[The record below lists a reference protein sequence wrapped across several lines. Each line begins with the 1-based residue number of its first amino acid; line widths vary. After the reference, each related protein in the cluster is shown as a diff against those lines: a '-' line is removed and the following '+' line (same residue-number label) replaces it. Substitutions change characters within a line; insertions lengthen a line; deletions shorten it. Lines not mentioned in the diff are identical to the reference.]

1 MRNIIPALQVHSHDA
16 SLIRFKVDF
25 TTYRGQEKEKWR
37 EFITLTPDE
46 RVVQVYKKVLA
57 YIEKG
62 EGDNLE
68 SGKKL
73 VLGDLLLTNKR
84 IIYLPYMLG
93 RLPVVLSKTTSP
105 TLKRVMPL
113 LFALLPLILF
123 QVFLPA
129 LYYFS
134 SYNATNTIF
143 LFLYALPMSMMV
155 AALFLSFLNDYDEAS
170 IDIPLEDIT
179 IIDGAV
185 PSSLVLKPRN
195 GDTVVLEFKDEAA
208 KNSFKENLYSLVKQ
222 YTVYRSYARE
232 FILNPD
238 ETITVKCPYCGAQT
252 LLDKR
257 QREIICNNCGKQYL
271 IPDKILMLIKE
282 ESQSQ
287 KP

>member
-1 MRNIIPALQVHSHDA
+1 
-16 SLIRFKVDF
+16 
-25 TTYRGQEKEKWR
+25 
-37 EFITLTPDE
+37 
-46 RVVQVYKKVLA
+46 
-57 YIEKG
+57 
-62 EGDNLE
+62 
-68 SGKKL
+68 
-73 VLGDLLLTNKR
+73 LTNKR

-134 SYNATNTIF
+134 SCNAMNTIF
-143 LFLYALPMSMMV
+143 LFLYALPMSTMV
-155 AALFLSFLNDYDEAS
+155 AALFLSFLDDYDEAS
-170 IDIPLEDIT
+170 IEIPLEDIT

-195 GDTVVLEFKDEAA
+195 GGTVVLEFKDEAS
-208 KNSFKENLYSLVKQ
+208 KNSFKENLYSLGKQ

-252 LLDKR
+252 LLDER
-257 QREIICNNCGKQYL
+257 QREITCNNCGKQYL
-271 IPDKILMLIKE
+271 IPDKILLLIKE

-287 KP
+287 KT

>member
-16 SLIRFKVDF
+16 SLISFEVDF

-84 IIYLPYMLG
+84 FIYLPYMLG
-93 RLPVVLSKTTSP
+93 RLPVFLSKTTSP

-123 QVFLPA
+123 QVFLPVF
-129 LYYFS
+129 YYFS
-134 SYNATNTIF
+134 SYNAANTIF

-170 IDIPLEDIT
+170 IEIPLEEIT

-195 GDTVVLEFKDEAA
+195 GGTVVLEFKDEAA
-208 KNSFKENLYSLVKQ
+208 KNSFKENLYSMVKQ

-271 IPDKILMLIKE
+271 LPDKILMLIKE